1 MTAAGETDYFRNA
14 AVRDGGRKMSEILPE
29 KIKLVEHMHQKYR
42 DMTTEP
48 AGDQTLRVGIVLTLS
63 F

>member
-1 MTAAGETDYFRNA
+1 
-14 AVRDGGRKMSEILPE
+14 MSEILPV
-29 KIKLVEHMHQKYR
+29 KIKLVEHMHQKYK

-48 AGDQTLRVGIVLTLS
+48 TGDQTLRVGIDLTLS